1 MYRSF
6 PRSGKNVSYTHYC
19 PGCGHGIINKL
30 IAEACAEL
38 GLQDRTIFV
47 DPVGCGVFTYYYW
60 DAAHISAAHGRA
72 SAAATGACRARPDA
86 VTIAYQGDGD
96 LGAIG
101 FNNAFQA
108 ASRGEKFGCI
118 FVNNSLYGMTGGQ
131 MAPTTLEG
139 ETTTTTPFGRDPSL
153 TGHPLHVCEV
163 FNQLQAPVYI
173 ARVSVADTKRI
184 MQAKQAIRKVF
195 ELQRDKKGYAL
206 LEILAPCPTN
216 FKMTPDKAAA
226 FCMNEMERE
235 FPLGVFRDATKKV
248 CESSSSGCLS
258 GNCAGALQSAEAGAN
273 GTSSAQTLKPSNP
286 QTLSIRPVPQVASC
300 HDLFLEKDAVPPAV
314 DDASFAERRFKFAGY
329 GGQGILSLGLCV
341 AEAARLERRHTLWFP
356 SYGPEQ
362 RGGSANCSVV
372 VSGTPI
378 GSPTVEHPDVLV
390 CMNQPAYERFVG
402 DVKKGG
408 LVIVDETV
416 PVNLQPPEGV
426 RLIRWPAIRMAEE
439 FGVPK
444 AANTMMLAALKKFKC
459 TGLSDENLE
468 TSLVASFKKK
478 PALGEKNRELLRQAE
493 AREHS

>member
-1 MYRSF
+1 MATIEQKGMYKVF
-6 PRSGKNVSYTHYC
+6 PRSGKNVSFTHYC

-108 ASRGEKFGCI
+108 ASRGERFGCI

-131 MAPTTLEG
+131 MAPTTLDG
-139 ETTTTTPFGRDPSL
+139 ETTTTTPFGRDPAL

-163 FNQLQAPVYI
+163 LNQLKAPVYI
-173 ARVSVADTKRI
+173 ARVSVADTRRI

-195 ELQRDKKGYAL
+195 EIQRDGKGYAM

-216 FKMTPDKAAA
+216 FKMNAQDAAA
-226 FCMNEMERE
+226 FCMNEMEKE
-235 FPLGVFRDATKKV
+235 FPLGVFRDETAR
-248 CESSSSGCLS
+248 EALS
-258 GNCAGALQSAEAGAN
+258 V
-273 GTSSAQTLKPSNP
+273 
-286 QTLSIRPVPQVASC
+286 RPIPQVASC
-300 HDLFLEKDAVPPAV
+300 RDLFAEKDAVPAAET
-314 DDASFAERRFKFAGY
+314 DASFAERRFKFAGY
-329 GGQGILSLGLCV
+329 GGQGILSLGLTV

-402 DVKKGG
+402 DVKTGG
-408 LVIVDETV
+408 VVIVDETV
-416 PVNLQPPEGV
+416 PVKVQPPEGV
-426 RLIRWPAIRMAEE
+426 RLIVWPAIRMAEE

-459 TGLSDENLE
+459 TGLSDESLE
-468 TSLVASFKKK
+468 NALVASFKKK
-478 PALGEKNRELLRQAE
+478 PALGEKNRELLRLAE
-493 AREHS
+493 ARDMTA

>member
-1 MYRSF
+1 MYQKF
-6 PRSGKNVSYTHYC
+6 PRSGKDTRVTHYC
-19 PGCGHGIINKL
+19 AGCGHGIVNKL
-30 IAEACAEL
+30 VAECCAEM
-38 GLQDRTIFV
+38 GLQDNTIFV

-118 FVNNSLYGMTGGQ
+118 FINNSLYGMTGGQ

-139 ETTTTTPFGRDPSL
+139 EKTTTTPFGRDPAL

-184 MQAKQAIRKVF
+184 MQCKAAIKRVF
-195 ELQRDKKGYAL
+195 EIQRDHKGYAL

-216 FKMTPDKAAA
+216 FGMNPLKAAE
-226 FCMNEMERE
+226 FCKNEMEAE
-235 FPLGVFRDATKKV
+235 FPLGVFRDMGKGVGGSRSCAT
-248 CESSSSGCLS
+248 E
-258 GNCAGALQSAEAGAN
+258 EAADAQERVPPAS
-273 GTSSAQTLKPSNP
+273 TSLAVK
-286 QTLSIRPVPQVASC
+286 PVPQFASC
-300 HDLFLEKDAVPPAV
+300 AELFGVPDGIDAPPAENDPSV
-314 DDASFAERRFKFAGY
+314 PERRFKFAGY
-329 GGQGILSLGLCV
+329 GGQGILSLGICV
-341 AEAARLERRHTLWFP
+341 AEAARLEKRHTLWFP

-362 RGGSANCSVV
+362 RGGSASCSVV

-390 CMNQPAYERFVG
+390 CMNQPSYERFVG
-402 DVKKGG
+402 DVKKDGI
-408 LVIVDETV
+408 VIVDSTV
-416 PVNLQPPEGV
+416 PITRQPPEGV
-426 RLIRWPAIRMAEE
+426 TLKQVPAIAMAEE

-444 AANTMMLAALKKFKC
+444 AANTMMLAALCAFNA
-459 TGLSDENLE
+459 TGLRHESLE
-468 TSLVASFKKK
+468 TALCASFKKK
-478 PALGEKNRELLRQAE
+478 PQLIEKNRDLLHRAE
-493 AREHS
+493 ERLAAT

>member
-1 MYRSF
+1 MATIEQKGMYKVF
-6 PRSGKNVSYTHYC
+6 PRSGKNVSFTHYC

-30 IAEACAEL
+30 IAEACADL

-72 SAAATGACRARPDA
+72 SAAATGVCRARPDA

-108 ASRGEKFGCI
+108 ASRGERFGCI

-131 MAPTTLEG
+131 MAPTTLDG
-139 ETTTTTPFGRDPSL
+139 ETTTTTPFGRDPAL

-163 FNQLQAPVYI
+163 FNQLKAPVYI
-173 ARVSVADTKRI
+173 ARVSVADTRRI
-184 MQAKQAIRKVF
+184 MQAKQAIRKMF
-195 ELQRDKKGYAL
+195 EIQRDGKGYAM

-216 FKMTPDKAAA
+216 FKMNALDAAA
-226 FCMNEMERE
+226 FCINEMEKE
-235 FPLGVFRDATKKV
+235 FPLGVFRDETAR
-248 CESSSSGCLS
+248 ESLS
-258 GNCAGALQSAEAGAN
+258 V
-273 GTSSAQTLKPSNP
+273 
-286 QTLSIRPVPQVASC
+286 RPIPQVASC
-300 HDLFLEKDAVPPAV
+300 RDLFAEKDAVPAAET
-314 DDASFAERRFKFAGY
+314 DASFAERRFKFAGY
-329 GGQGILSLGLCV
+329 GGQGILSLGLTV

-402 DVKKGG
+402 DVRVGG
-408 LVIVDETV
+408 TVIVDETV
-416 PVNLQPPEGV
+416 PVKVRPPEGV
-426 RLIRWPAIRMAEE
+426 RLIVWPAIKMAEE

-459 TGLSDENLE
+459 TGLSDESLE
-468 TSLVASFKKK
+468 KALVASFRKK
-478 PALGEKNRELLRQAE
+478 PALGEKNRELLRLAE
-493 AREHS
+493 SRDSKA

>member
-1 MYRSF
+1 MATIEQKGMYKVF
-6 PRSGKNVSYTHYC
+6 PRSGKNVSFTHYC

-38 GLQDRTIFV
+38 GLQDKTIYV

-72 SAAATGACRARPDA
+72 SAVATGSCRARPDA

-108 ASRGEKFGCI
+108 ASRGENFSCI

-131 MAPTTLEG
+131 MAPTTLDG
-139 ETTTTTPFGRDPSL
+139 ETTTTTPFGRDPAL
-153 TGHPLHVCEV
+153 TGYPLHVCEV
-163 FNQLQAPVYI
+163 FNQLKAPVYI
-173 ARVSVADTKRI
+173 ARVSVADTRRI

-195 ELQRDKKGYAL
+195 EIQRDKKGYAI

-216 FKMTPDKAAA
+216 LRMNAEKAAQ
-226 FCMNEMERE
+226 FSINEMEKE
-235 FPLGVFRDATKKV
+235 FPLGTFRDETATRATREV
-248 CESSSSGCLS
+248 R
-258 GNCAGALQSAEAGAN
+258 
-273 GTSSAQTLKPSNP
+273 PIP
-286 QTLSIRPVPQVASC
+286 QCASC
-300 HDLFLEKDAVPPAV
+300 AELFAEKTVIPPAKN
-314 DDASFAERRFKFAGY
+314 DAAFAEKRFKFAGY
-329 GGQGILSLGLCV
+329 GGQGILSLGLTV
-341 AEAARLERRHTLWFP
+341 AEAARLEQRHTLWFP

-390 CMNQPAYERFVG
+390 CMNQPSYERFVG

-408 LVIVDETV
+408 IVIVDETV
-416 PVNLQPPEGV
+416 PVKVQPPEGV
-426 RLIRWPAIRMAEE
+426 KLVVWPAIRMAEE

-444 AANTMMLAALKKFKC
+444 AANTMMLAALKKLAC
-459 TGLSDENLE
+459 TGLSGESLE
-468 TSLVASFKKK
+468 SALVASFKKK
-478 PALGEKNRELLRQAE
+478 PELGEKNKELLRQAE
-493 AREHS
+493 ARG

>member
-1 MYRSF
+1 MKTIEQKGMYPEF
-6 PRSGKNVSYTHYC
+6 PRCGKEHARTTHYC
-19 PGCGHGIINKL
+19 PGCGHGIVNKL
-30 IAEACAEL
+30 VAEACAEL
-38 GLQDRTIFV
+38 GLQDSTIFV

-118 FVNNSLYGMTGGQ
+118 FINNSLYGMTGGQ

-139 ETTTTTPFGRDPSL
+139 EKTTTTPFGRDPAL

-163 FNQLQAPVYI
+163 FSQLQAPVYI

-184 MQAKQAIRKVF
+184 MQCKAAIRRMF
-195 ELQRDKKGYAL
+195 EIRQAHKGYAL

-216 FKMTPDKAAA
+216 FGMDPLKAAD
-226 FCMNEMERE
+226 FCMKEMEAE
-235 FPLGVFRDATKKV
+235 FPLGVFRDVDKGIGGAKADETRGDASDTSGAT
-248 CESSSSGCLS
+248 
-258 GNCAGALQSAEAGAN
+258 
-273 GTSSAQTLKPSNP
+273 
-286 QTLSIRPVPQVASC
+286 SILAVKPVPQFKDCTA
-300 HDLFLEKDAVPPAV
+300 LFATPDGTEAPPAE
-314 DDASFAERRFKFAGY
+314 DDPSVPERRFKFAGY
-329 GGQGILSLGLCV
+329 GGQGILSLGICV
-341 AEAARLERRHTLWFP
+341 AEAARLEKRHALWFP

-372 VSGTPI
+372 YSGMPI

-390 CMNQPAYERFVG
+390 CMNRPSYDRFVG

-408 LVIVDETV
+408 VVIVDSTV
-416 PVNLQPPEGV
+416 GEVLPPPEGV
-426 RLIRWPAIRMAEE
+426 RLIKVPAIELAEK

-444 AANTMMLAALKKFKC
+444 AANTMMLAALRKYKV
-459 TGLSDENLE
+459 TGIDDGNLE
-468 TSLVASFKKK
+468 TALVASFKKK
-478 PALGEKNRELLRQAE
+478 PQLVENNRELLRRAE
-493 AREHS
+493 SAFE

>member
-1 MYRSF
+1 MAETAQKGMYKTF
-6 PRSGKNVSYTHYC
+6 PRSGKDVSFTHYC

-38 GLQDRTIFV
+38 GLQDDAIFV

-72 SAAATGACRARPDA
+72 SAVATGACRARPDA

-131 MAPTTLEG
+131 MAPTTLDG
-139 ETTTTTPFGRDPSL
+139 EKTTTTPFGRDPAL
-153 TGHPLHVCEV
+153 TGSPLHVCEV

-184 MQAKQAIRKVF
+184 MQAKAAIRKVF
-195 ELQRDKKGYAL
+195 EIQKAHKGYAL

-216 FKMTPDKAAA
+216 LRMDALKAAE
-226 FCMNEMERE
+226 FCINEMEKE
-235 FPLGVFRDATKKV
+235 FPLGVFRDVDT
-248 CESSSSGCLS
+248 E
-258 GNCAGALQSAEAGAN
+258 GAAPRS
-273 GTSSAQTLKPSNP
+273 
-286 QTLSIRPVPQVASC
+286 VPQVADC
-300 HDLFLEKDAVPPAV
+300 RELFAEGESVPPPV
-314 DDASFAERRFKFAGY
+314 EDGCFAERRFKFAGY
-329 GGQGILSLGLCV
+329 GGQGVLSLGLCV

-402 DVKKGG
+402 DVAEGG
-408 LVIVDETV
+408 MVIVDETV
-416 PVNLQPPEGV
+416 PITVEPPAGV
-426 RLIRWPAIRMAEE
+426 KLVRWPAIAMAEK

-444 AANTMMLAALKKFKC
+444 AANTMMLACLKKYGC
-459 TGLSDENLE
+459 TGLSAENLE
-468 TSLVASFKKK
+468 TALVASFRKK
-478 PALGEKNRELLRQAE
+478 PELGELNRKLLHQAE
-493 AREHS
+493 A

>member
-1 MYRSF
+1 MATIEQKGMYGTF
-6 PRSGKNVSYTHYC
+6 PRSGKNVSFTHYC

-30 IAEACAEL
+30 IAEACEEL

-72 SAAATGACRARPDA
+72 SAVATGACRARPDA
-86 VTIAYQGDGD
+86 VTVAYQGDGD

-131 MAPTTLEG
+131 MAPTTLDG
-139 ETTTTTPFGRDPSL
+139 ETTTTTPFGRDPAL

-163 FNQLQAPVYI
+163 FAQLKAPVYI
-173 ARVSVADTKRI
+173 ARVSVADTRRI

-195 ELQRDKKGYAL
+195 ELQRDGKGYAL

-216 FKMTPDKAAA
+216 FKMNAIDAAA
-226 FCMNEMERE
+226 FCINEMEKE
-235 FPLGVFRDATKKV
+235 FPLGVFRDEAK
-248 CESSSSGCLS
+248 ESL
-258 GNCAGALQSAEAGAN
+258 AV
-273 GTSSAQTLKPSNP
+273 
-286 QTLSIRPVPQVASC
+286 RPVPRAASC
-300 HDLFLEKDAVPPAV
+300 HDLFLEKDAVPPAEN
-314 DDASFAERRFKFAGY
+314 DPSFAERRFKFAGY
-329 GGQGILSLGLCV
+329 GGQGILSLGLCI

-372 VSGTPI
+372 VSGSPI

-390 CMNQPAYERFVG
+390 CMNRPAYERFVG
-402 DVKKGG
+402 DVRQGG
-408 LVIVDETV
+408 TVIVDETV
-416 PVNLQPPEGV
+416 PVEVQPPEGV

-444 AANTMMLAALKKFKC
+444 AANTMMLAALKKFDC
-459 TGLSDENLE
+459 TGLSGESLE
-468 TSLVASFKKK
+468 QALVTSFKKK
-478 PALGEKNRELLRQAE
+478 PALGEKNRELLRKAE
-493 AREHS
+493 ATEIA

>member
-1 MYRSF
+1 MKTIEQKGMYQKF
-6 PRSGKNVSYTHYC
+6 PRSGKDTRVTHYC
-19 PGCGHGIINKL
+19 AGCGHGIVNKL
-30 IAEACAEL
+30 VAECCAEM

-72 SAAATGACRARPDA
+72 SAAATGVCRARPDA

-118 FVNNSLYGMTGGQ
+118 FINNSLYGMTGGQ

-139 ETTTTTPFGRDPSL
+139 EKTTTTPFGRDPAL

-163 FNQLQAPVYI
+163 FSQLQAPVYI

-184 MQAKQAIRKVF
+184 LQCKAAIKRLF
-195 ELQRDKKGYAL
+195 EIQRDRKGYAL

-216 FKMTPDKAAA
+216 FGMNPLKAAE
-226 FCMNEMERE
+226 FCKNEMEAE
-235 FPLGVFRDATKKV
+235 FPLGVFRDTEKTGVGEAAIPKPQ
-248 CESSSSGCLS
+248 
-258 GNCAGALQSAEAGAN
+258 APSAILAV
-273 GTSSAQTLKPSNP
+273 K
-286 QTLSIRPVPQVASC
+286 PVPQFATC
-300 HDLFLEKDAVPPAV
+300 AELFGVPDGVDAPPAENDPSV
-314 DDASFAERRFKFAGY
+314 PERRFKFAGY
-329 GGQGILSLGLCV
+329 GGQGILSLGICV
-341 AEAARLERRHTLWFP
+341 AEAARLQRRHTLWFP

-362 RGGSANCSVV
+362 RGGSASCSVV

-390 CMNQPAYERFVG
+390 CMNQPSYERFVG

-408 LVIVDETV
+408 IVIVDASV
-416 PVNLQPPEGV
+416 PIMKQPPEGV
-426 RLIRWPAIRMAEE
+426 KLHQVPAIKMAED

-444 AANTMMLAALKKFKC
+444 AANTMMLAALRAFKA
-459 TGLSDENLE
+459 TGLDDEHLE
-468 TSLVASFKKK
+468 TALCASFKKK
-478 PALGEKNRELLRQAE
+478 PQLIEKNRDLLHRAE
-493 AREHS
+493 AALKQP

>member
-1 MYRSF
+1 MKIIEQKGMYKEF
-6 PRSGKNVSYTHYC
+6 PRCGKPHARTTHYC
-19 PGCGHGIINKL
+19 PGCGHGIVNKL
-30 IAEACAEL
+30 VAECCSEM

-72 SAAATGACRARPDA
+72 SAAATGAARARPDA

-118 FVNNSLYGMTGGQ
+118 FINNSLYGMTGGQ

-139 ETTTTTPFGRDPSL
+139 EKTTTTPFGRDPAL

-184 MQAKQAIRKVF
+184 MQAREAIRRVF
-195 ELQRDKKGYAL
+195 EIQRDHKGYAL

-216 FKMTPDKAAA
+216 FGMSPQKAAE
-226 FCMNEMERE
+226 FCMNEMEKE
-235 FPLGVFRDATKKV
+235 FPLGVVRDTEKGV
-248 CESSSSGCLS
+248 
-258 GNCAGALQSAEAGAN
+258 AGAEPVKHPESQALAVKS
-273 GTSSAQTLKPSNP
+273 
-286 QTLSIRPVPQVASC
+286 VPQFPAC
-300 HDLFLEKDAVPPAV
+300 MELFATPDGTEAPPVEDDPAVP
-314 DDASFAERRFKFAGY
+314 ERRFKFAGY
-329 GGQGILSLGLCV
+329 GGQGILSLGICV
-341 AEAARLERRHTLWFP
+341 AEAARLEKRHTLWFP

-362 RGGSANCSVV
+362 RGGSASCSVV
-372 VSGTPI
+372 VSGMPI

-390 CMNQPAYERFVG
+390 CMNQPSYERFAG
-402 DVKKGG
+402 DVKPGG
-408 LVIVDETV
+408 VIIVDATV
-416 PVNLQPPEGV
+416 PLAVEPPHGV
-426 RLIRWPAIRMAEE
+426 KLYRVPAIKMAED

-444 AANTMMLAALKKFKC
+444 AANTMMLAALRAFKA
-459 TGLSDENLE
+459 TGLKDDSLE
-468 TSLVASFKKK
+468 TALCASFKKK
-478 PALGEKNRELLRQAE
+478 PQLIEKNRELLRKAE
-493 AREHS
+493 AAFAEISW

>member
-1 MYRSF
+1 MATIEQKGMYKVF
-6 PRSGKNVSYTHYC
+6 PRSGKNVSFTHYC

-131 MAPTTLEG
+131 MAPTTLDG
-139 ETTTTTPFGRDPSL
+139 ETTTTTPFGRDPAL

-163 FNQLQAPVYI
+163 FAQLKAPVYI
-173 ARVSVADTKRI
+173 ARVSVADTRRI

-195 ELQRDKKGYAL
+195 EIQRDGKGYAM

-216 FKMTPDKAAA
+216 FKMNAQDAAA
-226 FCMNEMERE
+226 FCMNEMEKE
-235 FPLGVFRDATKKV
+235 FPLGVFRDETGREA
-248 CESSSSGCLS
+248 LS
-258 GNCAGALQSAEAGAN
+258 V
-273 GTSSAQTLKPSNP
+273 
-286 QTLSIRPVPQVASC
+286 RPIPQVASC
-300 HDLFLEKDAVPPAV
+300 SELFAEKDAVPAAET
-314 DDASFAERRFKFAGY
+314 DASFAERRFKFAGY
-329 GGQGILSLGLCV
+329 GGQGILSLGLTV

-402 DVKKGG
+402 DVKSGG
-408 LVIVDETV
+408 TVIVDETV
-416 PVNLQPPEGV
+416 PVKVRPPEGV
-426 RLIRWPAIRMAEE
+426 RLIVWPAIKMAEE

-459 TGLSDENLE
+459 TGLSDESLE
-468 TSLVASFKKK
+468 RALVASFKKK
-478 PALGEKNRELLRQAE
+478 PALGEKNRELLRLAE
-493 AREHS
+493 SRDSKA

>member
-1 MYRSF
+1 MATIEQKGMYKVF
-6 PRSGKNVSYTHYC
+6 PRSGKNVSFTHYC

-30 IAEACAEL
+30 IAEACADL

-72 SAAATGACRARPDA
+72 SAAATGVCRARPDA

-108 ASRGEKFGCI
+108 ASRGERFGCI

-131 MAPTTLEG
+131 MAPTTLDG
-139 ETTTTTPFGRDPSL
+139 ETTTTTPFGRDPAL

-163 FNQLQAPVYI
+163 FNQLKAPVYI
-173 ARVSVADTKRI
+173 ARVSVADTRRI

-195 ELQRDKKGYAL
+195 EIQRDGKGYAM

-216 FKMTPDKAAA
+216 FKMNALDAAA
-226 FCMNEMERE
+226 FCINEMEKE
-235 FPLGVFRDATKKV
+235 FPLGVFRDETAR
-248 CESSSSGCLS
+248 ESLS
-258 GNCAGALQSAEAGAN
+258 V
-273 GTSSAQTLKPSNP
+273 
-286 QTLSIRPVPQVASC
+286 RPIPQVASC
-300 HDLFLEKDAVPPAV
+300 RDLFAEKDAVPAAET
-314 DDASFAERRFKFAGY
+314 DASFAERRFKFAGY
-329 GGQGILSLGLCV
+329 GGQGILSLGLTV

-402 DVKKGG
+402 DVRVGG
-408 LVIVDETV
+408 TVIVDETV
-416 PVNLQPPEGV
+416 PVKVRPPEGV
-426 RLIRWPAIRMAEE
+426 RLIVWPAIKMAEE

-459 TGLSDENLE
+459 TGLSDESLE
-468 TSLVASFKKK
+468 KALVASFRKK
-478 PALGEKNRELLRQAE
+478 PALGEKNRELLRLAE
-493 AREHS
+493 SRDSKA

>member
-1 MYRSF
+1 MAAIEQKGMYKVF
-6 PRSGKNVSYTHYC
+6 PRSGKNVSFTHYC

-131 MAPTTLEG
+131 MAPTTLDG
-139 ETTTTTPFGRDPSL
+139 ETTTTTPFGRDPAL

-163 FNQLQAPVYI
+163 FAQLKAPVYI
-173 ARVSVADTKRI
+173 ARVSVADTRRI

-195 ELQRDKKGYAL
+195 EIQRDGKGYAM

-216 FKMTPDKAAA
+216 FKMNAQDAAA
-226 FCMNEMERE
+226 FCMNEMEKE
-235 FPLGVFRDATKKV
+235 FPLGVFRDETGREA
-248 CESSSSGCLS
+248 LS
-258 GNCAGALQSAEAGAN
+258 V
-273 GTSSAQTLKPSNP
+273 
-286 QTLSIRPVPQVASC
+286 RPIPQVASC
-300 HDLFLEKDAVPPAV
+300 GELFAEKDAVPAAET
-314 DDASFAERRFKFAGY
+314 DASFAERRFKFAGY
-329 GGQGILSLGLCV
+329 GGQGILSLGLTV

-402 DVKKGG
+402 DVKSGG
-408 LVIVDETV
+408 TVIVDETV
-416 PVNLQPPEGV
+416 PVKVQPPEGV
-426 RLIRWPAIRMAEE
+426 RLIVWPAIKMAEE

-459 TGLSDENLE
+459 TGLSDESLE
-468 TSLVASFKKK
+468 RALVASFKKK
-478 PALGEKNRELLRQAE
+478 PALGEKNRELLRLAE
-493 AREHS
+493 SRDSKA

>member
-1 MYRSF
+1 MATIEQKGMYKVF
-6 PRSGKNVSYTHYC
+6 PRSGKNVSFTHYC

-72 SAAATGACRARPDA
+72 SAAATGACRARPGA

-108 ASRGEKFGCI
+108 ASRGERFGCI

-131 MAPTTLEG
+131 MAPTTLDG
-139 ETTTTTPFGRDPSL
+139 ETTTTTPFGRDPAL

-163 FNQLQAPVYI
+163 FNQLKAPVYI
-173 ARVSVADTKRI
+173 ARVSVADTRRI
-184 MQAKQAIRKVF
+184 MQTKQAIRKVF
-195 ELQRDKKGYAL
+195 EIQRDGKGYAM

-216 FKMTPDKAAA
+216 FKMNAQDAAA
-226 FCMNEMERE
+226 FCINEMEKE
-235 FPLGVFRDATKKV
+235 FPLGVFRDETAR
-248 CESSSSGCLS
+248 
-258 GNCAGALQSAEAGAN
+258 GALSV
-273 GTSSAQTLKPSNP
+273 
-286 QTLSIRPVPQVASC
+286 RPIPQVASC
-300 HDLFLEKDAVPPAV
+300 RELFAEKDAVPAAET
-314 DDASFAERRFKFAGY
+314 DASFPERRFKFAGY
-329 GGQGILSLGLCV
+329 GGQGILSLGLTV

-402 DVKKGG
+402 DVKTGG
-408 LVIVDETV
+408 TVIVDETV
-416 PVNLQPPEGV
+416 PVKVRPPEGV
-426 RLIRWPAIRMAEE
+426 RLIVWPAIRMAEE

-459 TGLSDENLE
+459 TGLSDESLE
-468 TSLVASFKKK
+468 NALVASFRKK
-478 PALGEKNRELLRQAE
+478 PALGEKNRELLRLAE
-493 AREHS
+493 SRDSKA

>member
-1 MYRSF
+1 MATIEQKGMYKVF
-6 PRSGKNVSYTHYC
+6 PRSGKNVSFTHYC

-131 MAPTTLEG
+131 MAPTTLDG
-139 ETTTTTPFGRDPSL
+139 ETTTTTPFGRDPAL

-163 FNQLQAPVYI
+163 FAQLKAPVYI
-173 ARVSVADTKRI
+173 ARVSVADTRRI

-195 ELQRDKKGYAL
+195 EIQRDKKGYAM

-216 FKMTPDKAAA
+216 FKMNAQDAAA
-226 FCMNEMERE
+226 FCMNEMEKE
-235 FPLGVFRDATKKV
+235 FPLGVFRDETDR
-248 CESSSSGCLS
+248 EPLS
-258 GNCAGALQSAEAGAN
+258 TRAVPQSPNCAELFAE
-273 GTSSAQTLKPSNP
+273 K
-286 QTLSIRPVPQVASC
+286 V
-300 HDLFLEKDAVPPAV
+300 AVPPAV
-314 DDASFAERRFKFAGY
+314 NDGSFTERRFKFAGY
-329 GGQGILSLGLCV
+329 GGQGILSLGICV
-341 AEAARLERRHTLWFP
+341 AEAARLEKRHALWFP

-402 DVKKGG
+402 DVKAGG
-408 LVIVDETV
+408 VVIVDSTV
-416 PVNLQPPEGV
+416 PVKIQPPDGV
-426 RLIRWPAIRMAEE
+426 KLIVWPAIKMAEE

-444 AANTMMLAALKKFKC
+444 AANTMMLAALKKFGC
-459 TGLSDENLE
+459 TGLSGESLE
-468 TSLVASFKKK
+468 EALVASFKKK

-493 AREHS
+493 SRDIG

>member
-1 MYRSF
+1 MATVEQKGMYRTF
-6 PRSGKNVSYTHYC
+6 PRSGKNVSFTHYC

-60 DAAHISAAHGRA
+60 DASHISAAHGRA
-72 SAAATGACRARPDA
+72 SAAATGASRARPDA

-131 MAPTTLEG
+131 MAPTTLDG
-139 ETTTTTPFGRDPSL
+139 EKTTTTPFGRDPSL
-153 TGHPLHVCEV
+153 TGWPLHVCEV
-163 FNQLQAPVYI
+163 FNQLKAPVYI

-195 ELQRDKKGYAL
+195 EIERDGKGYAI
-206 LEILAPCPTN
+206 LEILSPCPTN
-216 FKMTPDKAAA
+216 FKMSVEKAAE
-226 FCMNEMERE
+226 FCANEMEKE
-235 FPLGVFRDATKKV
+235 FPLGVFRD
-248 CESSSSGCLS
+248 ESKT
-258 GNCAGALQSAEAGAN
+258 AE
-273 GTSSAQTLKPSNP
+273 KPLP
-286 QTLSIRPVPQVASC
+286 RPIPTAASC
-300 HDLFLEKDAVPPAV
+300 AEL
-314 DDASFAERRFKFAGY
+314 FAEKSVIPAAEDDPAFAEKRFKFAGY
-329 GGQGILSLGLCV
+329 GGQGVLSLGLTV
-341 AEAARLERRHTLWFP
+341 AEAARLEKRHTLWFP

-372 VSGTPI
+372 VSGKAI

-390 CMNQPAYERFVG
+390 AMNQPAYERFVG
-402 DVKKGG
+402 DVVKGG
-408 LVIVDETV
+408 TVIVDETV
-416 PVNLQPPEGV
+416 PVKVEPPEGV
-426 RLIRWPAIRMAEE
+426 KLVRWPAIRMAEE

-444 AANTMMLAALKKFKC
+444 AANTMMLAALKKLGV
-459 TGLSDENLE
+459 TGLKGENLE
-468 TSLVASFKKK
+468 SALVASFKKK
-478 PALGEKNRELLRQAE
+478 PELGEKNRELLRKAE
-493 AREHS
+493 ER

>member
-1 MYRSF
+1 MAAIEQKGMYKVF
-6 PRSGKNVSYTHYC
+6 PRSGKNVSFTHYC
-19 PGCGHGIINKL
+19 PGCGHGMINKL

-131 MAPTTLEG
+131 MAPTTLDG
-139 ETTTTTPFGRDPSL
+139 ETTTTTPFGRDPAL

-163 FNQLQAPVYI
+163 FAQLKAPVYI
-173 ARVSVADTKRI
+173 ARVSVADTRRI

-195 ELQRDKKGYAL
+195 EIQRDGKGYAM

-216 FKMTPDKAAA
+216 FKMNAQDAAA
-226 FCMNEMERE
+226 FCMNEMEKE
-235 FPLGVFRDATKKV
+235 FPLGVFRDETGR
-248 CESSSSGCLS
+248 E
-258 GNCAGALQSAEAGAN
+258 AL
-273 GTSSAQTLKPSNP
+273 PV
-286 QTLSIRPVPQVASC
+286 RPIPQVASC
-300 HDLFLEKDAVPPAV
+300 SELFAEKDAVPAAET
-314 DDASFAERRFKFAGY
+314 DASFAERRFKFAGY
-329 GGQGILSLGLCV
+329 GGQGILSLGLTV

-402 DVKKGG
+402 DVKSGG
-408 LVIVDETV
+408 TVIVDETV
-416 PVNLQPPEGV
+416 PVKVQPPEGV
-426 RLIRWPAIRMAEE
+426 RLIVWPAIKMAEE

-459 TGLSDENLE
+459 TGLSNESLE
-468 TSLVASFKKK
+468 RALVASFKKK
-478 PALGEKNRELLRQAE
+478 PALGEKNRELLRLAE
-493 AREHS
+493 SRDSKA

>member
-1 MYRSF
+1 MKNIEQKGMYPSF
-6 PRSGKNVSYTHYC
+6 PRSGKDVCFTHYC

-38 GLQDRTIFV
+38 ELQDETIFV

-72 SAAATGACRARPDA
+72 SAAATGACRARPEA

-108 ASRGEKFGCI
+108 ASRGERFGCI

-139 ETTTTTPFGRDPSL
+139 EKTTTTPFGRDSAL
-153 TGHPLHVCEV
+153 TGFPLHVCEV
-163 FNQLQAPVYI
+163 FNQLRAPVYI
-173 ARVSVADTKRI
+173 ARVSVADTRRI
-184 MQAKQAIRKVF
+184 MQAKAAIRKVF
-195 ELQRDKKGYAL
+195 QIQKERRGYAL

-216 FKMTPDKAAA
+216 LRMDAQAAA
-226 FCMNEMERE
+226 EFCMNEMEKE
-235 FPLGVFRDATKKV
+235 FPLGVFRDDSDRASPV
-248 CESSSSGCLS
+248 SV
-258 GNCAGALQSAEAGAN
+258 A
-273 GTSSAQTLKPSNP
+273 
-286 QTLSIRPVPQVASC
+286 VPQAADC
-300 HDLFLEKDAVPPAV
+300 RALFGGDDAGSPV
-314 DDASFAERRFKFAGY
+314 DDPDCRERRFKFAGY
-329 GGQGILSLGLCV
+329 GGQGVLSLGLCV

-372 VSGTPI
+372 VSGRSI

-390 CMNQPAYERFVG
+390 CMNRPAYERFVG
-402 DVKKGG
+402 DVAPGG
-408 LVIVDETV
+408 TVVVDETV
-416 PVNLQPPEGV
+416 PVEVEPPEGV

-439 FGVPK
+439 LGMAK
-444 AANTMMLAALKKFKC
+444 AANTMMLAALRKFGL
-459 TGLSDENLE
+459 TGLSGDSLE
-468 TSLVASFKKK
+468 TALVASFAKK
-478 PALGEKNRELLRQAE
+478 PALGEKNRELLRRAE
-493 AREHS
+493 AYEV

>member
-1 MYRSF
+1 MKIVEQKGMYQKF
-6 PRSGKNVSYTHYC
+6 PRSGKDTRVTHYC
-19 PGCGHGIINKL
+19 PGCGHGIVNKL
-30 IAEACAEL
+30 VAECCAEM
-38 GLQDRTIFV
+38 GLQDQTIFV

-86 VTIAYQGDGD
+86 VTVAYQGDGD

-108 ASRGEKFGCI
+108 ASRGEHFACI
-118 FVNNSLYGMTGGQ
+118 FINNSLYGMTGGQ

-139 ETTTTTPFGRDPSL
+139 EKTTTTPFGRDPAL

-163 FNQLQAPVYI
+163 FGQLQAPIYI
-173 ARVSVADTKRI
+173 ARTSVADTKRI
-184 MQAKQAIRKVF
+184 MQTKAAIRRLF
-195 ELQRDKKGYAL
+195 ELQQEHKGYCV

-216 FKMTPDKAAA
+216 FRMDALKAAA
-226 FCMNEMERE
+226 FCMNEMEKE
-235 FPLGVFRDATKKV
+235 FPLGTFRDVEKGVGVAAQPP
-248 CESSSSGCLS
+248 SD
-258 GNCAGALQSAEAGAN
+258 EAPASPN
-273 GTSSAQTLKPSNP
+273 LAVK
-286 QTLSIRPVPQVASC
+286 PVPQFATC
-300 HDLFLEKDAVPPAV
+300 AELFAEKTEVPPAEN
-314 DDASFAERRFKFAGY
+314 DASVPERRFKFAGY
-329 GGQGILSLGLCV
+329 GGQGILSLGLTI
-341 AEAARLERRHTLWFP
+341 AEAARLEKRHTLWFP

-408 LVIVDETV
+408 VVIVDATV
-416 PVNLQPPEGV
+416 PITCQPPEGV
-426 RLIRWPAIRMAEE
+426 KLVTWPAIKMAED

-444 AANTMMLAALKKFKC
+444 AANTMMLAALTKLGC
-459 TGLSDENLE
+459 TGLKRENLE
-468 TSLVASFKKK
+468 QALVASFAKK
-478 PALGEKNRELLRQAE
+478 PELGVKNLELLRQAE
-493 AREHS
+493 TRM

>member
-1 MYRSF
+1 MATIEQKGMYKAF
-6 PRSGKNVSYTHYC
+6 PRSGKNVSFTHYC

-101 FNNAFQA
+101 FNNVFQA
-108 ASRGEKFGCI
+108 ASRGERFGCI

-131 MAPTTLEG
+131 MAPTTLDG
-139 ETTTTTPFGRDPSL
+139 ETTTTTPFGRDPAL

-163 FNQLQAPVYI
+163 FAQLKAPVYI
-173 ARVSVADTKRI
+173 ARVSVADTRRI
-184 MQAKQAIRKVF
+184 MQAKKAIRKVF
-195 ELQRDKKGYAL
+195 EIQRDRKGYAL

-216 FKMTPDKAAA
+216 FKMDPLKAAS
-226 FCMNEMERE
+226 FCMNEMEKE
-235 FPLGVFRDATKKV
+235 FPLGVFRD
-248 CESSSSGCLS
+248 E
-258 GNCAGALQSAEAGAN
+258 EAREPLAV
-273 GTSSAQTLKPSNP
+273 
-286 QTLSIRPVPQVASC
+286 RPVPQASGC
-300 HDLFLEKDAVPPAV
+300 HDLFAEKEAVPAAV
-314 DDASFAERRFKFAGY
+314 DDPAVAERRFKFAGY

-402 DVKKGG
+402 DVKRGG
-408 LVIVDETV
+408 TVIVDETV
-416 PVNLQPPEGV
+416 PVKVAPPDGV
-426 RLIRWPAIRMAEE
+426 RLIRWPAIKMAEE

-459 TGLSDENLE
+459 TGLSDGNLE
-468 TSLVASFKKK
+468 KALVASFKKK

>member
-1 MYRSF
+1 MAAIEQKGMYKVF
-6 PRSGKNVSYTHYC
+6 PRSGKNVSFTHYC

-38 GLQDRTIFV
+38 ELQDRTIFV

-131 MAPTTLEG
+131 MAPTTLDG
-139 ETTTTTPFGRDPSL
+139 ETTTTTPFGRDPAL

-163 FNQLQAPVYI
+163 FAQLKAPVYI
-173 ARVSVADTKRI
+173 ARVSVADTRRI

-195 ELQRDKKGYAL
+195 EIQRDGKGYAM

-216 FKMTPDKAAA
+216 FKMNAQDAAA
-226 FCMNEMERE
+226 FCMNEMEKE
-235 FPLGVFRDATKKV
+235 FPLGVFRDETGREA
-248 CESSSSGCLS
+248 LS
-258 GNCAGALQSAEAGAN
+258 V
-273 GTSSAQTLKPSNP
+273 
-286 QTLSIRPVPQVASC
+286 RPIPQVASC
-300 HDLFLEKDAVPPAV
+300 SELFAEKDAVPAAET
-314 DDASFAERRFKFAGY
+314 DASFAERRFKFAGY
-329 GGQGILSLGLCV
+329 GGQGILSLGLTV

-390 CMNQPAYERFVG
+390 CMNQPAYERFVW
-402 DVKKGG
+402 DVKSGG
-408 LVIVDETV
+408 TVIVDETV
-416 PVNLQPPEGV
+416 PVKVQPPEGV
-426 RLIRWPAIRMAEE
+426 RLIVWPAIKMAEE

-459 TGLSDENLE
+459 TGLSDESLE
-468 TSLVASFKKK
+468 RALVASFKKK
-478 PALGEKNRELLRQAE
+478 PALGEKNRELLRLAE
-493 AREHS
+493 SRDSKA

>member
-1 MYRSF
+1 MKTIEQKGMYPKF
-6 PRSGKNVSYTHYC
+6 PRSGKDTRVTHYC
-19 PGCGHGIINKL
+19 AGCGHGIVNKL
-30 IAEACAEL
+30 IAECCAEM

-72 SAAATGACRARPDA
+72 SAAATGVCRARPDA

-118 FVNNSLYGMTGGQ
+118 FINNSLYGMTGGQ

-139 ETTTTTPFGRDPSL
+139 EKTTTTPFGRDPAL

-163 FNQLQAPVYI
+163 FGQLQAPVYI

-184 MQAKQAIRKVF
+184 LQCKAAIKRMF
-195 ELQRDKKGYAL
+195 EIQRDRKGYAL

-216 FKMTPDKAAA
+216 FGMNPLKAAE
-226 FCMNEMERE
+226 FCMNEMEAE
-235 FPLGVFRDATKKV
+235 FPLGIFRDAEKGVGGSRPCATEG
-248 CESSSSGCLS
+248 CADALESVSP
-258 GNCAGALQSAEAGAN
+258 ASASLAV
-273 GTSSAQTLKPSNP
+273 K
-286 QTLSIRPVPQVASC
+286 PVPQFASC
-300 HDLFLEKDAVPPAV
+300 ADLFGVPDGVDAPPAE
-314 DDASFAERRFKFAGY
+314 DDPSVPERRFKFAGY
-329 GGQGILSLGLCV
+329 GGQGILSLGICV
-341 AEAARLERRHTLWFP
+341 AEAARLQKRHTLWFP

-362 RGGSANCSVV
+362 RGGSASCSVV

-390 CMNQPAYERFVG
+390 CMNQPSYERFVD

-408 LVIVDETV
+408 IVIVDATV
-416 PVNLQPPEGV
+416 PLTKQPPEGV
-426 RLIRWPAIRMAEE
+426 RLYQVPAIKMAED

-444 AANTMMLAALKKFKC
+444 AANTMMLAALRAFKA
-459 TGLSDENLE
+459 TGLDDEHLE
-468 TSLVASFKKK
+468 TALCASFKKK
-478 PALGEKNRELLRQAE
+478 PQLIEKNRDLLHRAE
-493 AREHS
+493 AALKRP

>member
-1 MYRSF
+1 MSAIEQKGMYQEF
-6 PRSGKNVSYTHYC
+6 PRSGKPHARTTHYC
-19 PGCGHGIINKL
+19 PGCGHGIVNKL
-30 IAEACAEL
+30 VAEACAEM
-38 GLQDRTIFV
+38 GLQDSTIFV

-72 SAAATGACRARPDA
+72 SAAATGVCRARPGA

-108 ASRGEKFGCI
+108 ASRGERFGCI
-118 FVNNSLYGMTGGQ
+118 FINNSLYGMTGGQ

-139 ETTTTTPFGRDPSL
+139 EKTTTTPFGRDPSL

-184 MQAKQAIRKVF
+184 MQCKQAIRRMF
-195 ELQRDKKGYAL
+195 DIQRRRLGYAL

-216 FKMTPDKAAA
+216 FRMDAIGAAQ

-235 FPLGVFRDATKKV
+235 FPLGTFRDTEKGV
-248 CESSSSGCLS
+248 MGVEPTIHPESKTLAVKPVPIASGCAELF
-258 GNCAGALQSAEAGAN
+258 AGGETA
-273 GTSSAQTLKPSNP
+273 
-286 QTLSIRPVPQVASC
+286 
-300 HDLFLEKDAVPPAV
+300 PAPV
-314 DDASFAERRFKFAGY
+314 DDPSFPERRFKFAGY
-329 GGQGILSLGLCV
+329 GGQGVLSLGLCV

-372 VSGTPI
+372 VSGAPI
-378 GSPTVEHPDVLV
+378 GAPTVEHPDVLV
-390 CMNQPAYERFVG
+390 CMNQPAYERFAA

-408 LVIVDETV
+408 AIIVDETV
-416 PVNLQPPEGV
+416 PIMVQPPEGV
-426 RLIRWPAIRMAEE
+426 TLHRWPAIRMAEE

-444 AANTMMLAALKKFKC
+444 AANTMMLAALKKYRL
-459 TGLSDENLE
+459 TGLSDDNLE
-468 TSLVASFKKK
+468 TALVASFRKK
-478 PALGEKNRELLRQAE
+478 PELGEKNRQLLRRAE
-493 AREHS
+493 GRA

>member
-1 MYRSF
+1 MKTIEQKGMYKTF
-6 PRSGKNVSYTHYC
+6 PRSGKNVSFTHYC

-30 IAEACAEL
+30 IAEACAEM
-38 GLQDRTIFV
+38 GLQDETIFV

-72 SAAATGACRARPDA
+72 SAVATGACRARPGA

-139 ETTTTTPFGRDPSL
+139 EKTTTTPFGRDSAL
-153 TGHPLHVCEV
+153 TGYPLHVCEV
-163 FNQLQAPVYI
+163 FSQLKAPVYI

-184 MQAKQAIRKVF
+184 MQAKAAIRRVF
-195 ELQRDKKGYAL
+195 EIQKSGKGYAL

-216 FKMTPDKAAA
+216 LRMDADAAA
-226 FCMNEMERE
+226 KFCIEEMEKE
-235 FPLGVFRDATKKV
+235 FPLGVFRDAV
-248 CESSSSGCLS
+248 PEQAPVSQPIPQAA
-258 GNCAGALQSAEAGAN
+258 NCAVLFAEAN
-273 GTSSAQTLKPSNP
+273 SVEM
-286 QTLSIRPVPQVASC
+286 PV
-300 HDLFLEKDAVPPAV
+300 EDAA
-314 DDASFAERRFKFAGY
+314 FAEKRFKFAGY
-329 GGQGILSLGLCV
+329 GGQGILSLGLV
-341 AEAARLERRHTLWFP
+341 IAEAARLARRFTLWFP

-372 VSGTPI
+372 VSGKAI

-390 CMNQPAYERFVG
+390 CMNRPAYERFVG

-408 LVIVDETV
+408 TVIVDETV
-416 PVNLQPPEGV
+416 PVEIAPPEGV
-426 RLIRWPAIRMAEE
+426 TLIRWPAIRMAEE

-444 AANTMMLAALKKFKC
+444 AANTMMLAALIKYDL
-459 TGLSDENLE
+459 TGLAGDDLENA
-468 TSLVASFKKK
+468 LVASFAKK
-478 PALGEKNRELLRQAE
+478 PQLGVKNRELLRKAIE
-493 AREHS
+493 G

>member
-1 MYRSF
+1 MAAIEQKGMYKVF
-6 PRSGKNVSYTHYC
+6 PRSGKNVSFTHYC

-131 MAPTTLEG
+131 MAPTTLDG
-139 ETTTTTPFGRDPSL
+139 ETTTTTPFGRDPAL

-163 FNQLQAPVYI
+163 FAQLKAPLYI
-173 ARVSVADTKRI
+173 ARVSVADTRRI

-195 ELQRDKKGYAL
+195 EIQRDGKGYAM

-216 FKMTPDKAAA
+216 FKMNAQDAAA
-226 FCMNEMERE
+226 FCMNEMEKE
-235 FPLGVFRDATKKV
+235 FPLGVFRDETGREA
-248 CESSSSGCLS
+248 LS
-258 GNCAGALQSAEAGAN
+258 V
-273 GTSSAQTLKPSNP
+273 
-286 QTLSIRPVPQVASC
+286 RPIPQVASC
-300 HDLFLEKDAVPPAV
+300 SELFAEKDAVPAAET
-314 DDASFAERRFKFAGY
+314 DASFSERRFKFAGY
-329 GGQGILSLGLCV
+329 GGQGILSLGLTV

-402 DVKKGG
+402 DVKSGG
-408 LVIVDETV
+408 TVIVDETV
-416 PVNLQPPEGV
+416 PVKVQPPEGV
-426 RLIRWPAIRMAEE
+426 RLIVWPAIKMAEE

-459 TGLSDENLE
+459 TGLSDESLE
-468 TSLVASFKKK
+468 RALVASFKKK
-478 PALGEKNRELLRQAE
+478 PALGEKNRELLRLAE
-493 AREHS
+493 SRDSKA

>member
-1 MYRSF
+1 MACAIEQRGMYKTF
-6 PRSGKNVSYTHYC
+6 PRSGKNVSFTHYC

-30 IAEACAEL
+30 IAEACADL

-72 SAAATGACRARPDA
+72 SAAATGASRARPDA
-86 VTIAYQGDGD
+86 VAIAYQGDGD

-108 ASRGEKFGCI
+108 ASRGEHFGCI

-131 MAPTTLEG
+131 MAPTTLDG
-139 ETTTTTPFGRDPSL
+139 ETTTTTPFGRDPAL

-163 FNQLQAPVYI
+163 FAQLKAPVYI
-173 ARVSVADTKRI
+173 ARVSVADTRRI

-195 ELQRDKKGYAL
+195 EIQRDKKGYAL

-216 FKMTPDKAAA
+216 FKMSPDKAAA

-235 FPLGVFRDATKKV
+235 FPLGVFRD
-248 CESSSSGCLS
+248 
-258 GNCAGALQSAEAGAN
+258 EAGEGLVA
-273 GTSSAQTLKPSNP
+273 
-286 QTLSIRPVPQVASC
+286 RPVPVAASC
-300 HDLFLEKDAVPPAV
+300 RDLFAEKAAVPAPV
-314 DDASFAERRFKFAGY
+314 DDAEFAERRFKFAGY

-390 CMNQPAYERFVG
+390 CMNQPAYERFAG
-402 DVKKGG
+402 DVKRGG
-408 LVIVDETV
+408 MVIVDETV
-416 PVNLQPPEGV
+416 PVNIDPPEGV
-426 RLIRWPAIRMAEE
+426 RLVRWPAIRMAEE

-444 AANTMMLAALKKFKC
+444 AANTMMLAALKKYGC
-459 TGLSDENLE
+459 TGLSGESLE
-468 TSLVASFKKK
+468 TALVASFKKK
-478 PALGEKNRELLRQAE
+478 PALGEKNRELLREAE
-493 AREHS
+493 AKTFP